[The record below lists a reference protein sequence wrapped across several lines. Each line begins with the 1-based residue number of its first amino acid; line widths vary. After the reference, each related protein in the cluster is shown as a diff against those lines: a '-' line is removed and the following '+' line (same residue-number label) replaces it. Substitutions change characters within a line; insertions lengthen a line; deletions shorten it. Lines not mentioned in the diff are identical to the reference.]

1 MTSSSKRYPPLSI
14 RLNDE
19 ERARLQRNAGDLPLS
34 TYAKSVL
41 FSDDVRTVRRS
52 PRVVT
57 GDRQILAKMLAQ
69 LGQSEVATSLYSL
82 AREAQAG
89 NLVMDTA
96 SQLSLFQACSDLKQM
111 RDVLLASL
119 GKRG

>member
-1 MTSSSKRYPPLSI
+1 MTSPSKRLPPLSI

-96 SQLSLFQACSDLKQM
+96 SQSNLFQACSDLKQM